1 MSIKKQVLKS
11 KPICKV
17 SFKVEKSE
25 AQGASNVSVVGDFN
39 NWDEAAGEMKALK
52 DGSFSITLEMET
64 GRDYRFRY
72 VADGQTWFNDPES
85 DNFEVSEFGDSENS
99 VISL

>member
-17 SFKVEKSE
+17 SFKVEKSD
-25 AQGASNVSVVGDFN
+25 AQGAAKISVVGDFN

-52 DGSFSITLEMET
+52 DGSFSTTLEIET
-64 GRDYRFRY
+64 GSDYRFRY
-72 VADGQTWFNDPES
+72 VADGQRWFNDPES
-85 DNFEVSEFGDSENS
+85 DNFEVTEYGDSENS